1 MSPATRNAA
10 LGFFLTSLY
19 LNVLWLIDPVRVF
32 SLGYQWAIVILYVV
46 LMVRAVKQRKA
57 RLEADEYLTQR
68 GALRTAAVV
77 GVACTIGFHLSLYT
91 LYLLQPETF
100 ELAQTEAIERI
111 TALRETLTGGQMEG
125 TPGIKT
131 ENVFQFSFRAVLSAI
146 AMGIIGDF
154 VLGLIVAATLTR
166 RGAWF

>member
-1 MSPATRNAA
+1 MSSATRTAA

-19 LNVLWLIDPVRVF
+19 LNVLWLIDPVKAF

-46 LMVRAVKQRKA
+46 LMVRAVRARKA
-57 RLEADEYLTQR
+57 QLAADQYLTQR

-77 GVACTIGFHLSLYT
+77 GVACTIGFHLTLYT

-100 ELAQTEAIERI
+100 ETAQTQAIEQI
-111 TALRETLTGGQMEG
+111 NALREALTGGQIEG

-146 AMGIIGDF
+146 ATGIIGDF
-154 VLGLIVAATLTR
+154 LLGLIIATLMTR
-166 RGAWF
+166 RGAWL